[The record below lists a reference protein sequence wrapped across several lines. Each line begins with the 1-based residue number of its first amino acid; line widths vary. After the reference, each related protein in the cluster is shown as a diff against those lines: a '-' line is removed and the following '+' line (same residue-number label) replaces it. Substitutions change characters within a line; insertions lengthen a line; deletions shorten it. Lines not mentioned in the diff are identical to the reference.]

1 MRSNRYR
8 NSVKISTVSVFIV
21 VTLVALFVTL
31 SRVADRN
38 RIHALG
44 DEQREV
50 EKEIGLLRK
59 ELAALDLRIESLLT
73 RDKVQPRL
81 AGARTMLRPITKDRL
96 IELTP

>member
-1 MRSNRYR
+1 MKTNRYR
-8 NSVKISTVSVFIV
+8 NSVKLSTVSAFIAI
-21 VTLVALFVTL
+21 TLVALFIAL

-38 RIHALG
+38 HVHALG
-44 DEQREV
+44 DEQRQV
-50 EKEIGLLRK
+50 EKEIGLLK
-59 ELAALDLRIESLLT
+59 QELAALDLRIESLLT